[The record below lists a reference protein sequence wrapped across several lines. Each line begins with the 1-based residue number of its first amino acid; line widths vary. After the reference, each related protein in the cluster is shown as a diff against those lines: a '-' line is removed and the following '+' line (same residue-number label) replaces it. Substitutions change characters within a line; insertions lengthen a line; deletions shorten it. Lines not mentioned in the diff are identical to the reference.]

1 MFMMTIILELLFTY
15 KSRQHY
21 QLFSFENLLRVLLF
35 TFLMA
40 VSVIHYETLSEGL
53 ESNASKEAEY
63 LVKVYEIEDREH
75 EISYYFAAA
84 SFIMWTMVLY

>member
-1 MFMMTIILELLFTY
+1 
-15 KSRQHY
+15 
-21 QLFSFENLLRVLLF
+21 
-35 TFLMA
+35 MA